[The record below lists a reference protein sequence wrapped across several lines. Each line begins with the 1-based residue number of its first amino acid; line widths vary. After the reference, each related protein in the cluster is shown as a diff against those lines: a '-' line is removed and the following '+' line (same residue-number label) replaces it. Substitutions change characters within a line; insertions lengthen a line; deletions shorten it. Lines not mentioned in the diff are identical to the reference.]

1 VHRKP
6 IASIRQSPHSLSSS
20 SLIVVASARRSLP
33 RGSDRGSSDRDT
45 PRPNPRR
52 AIDLS
57 RVPRRPRRR
66 SRAAV
71 SPRKHFPA
79 FIPDVRRRRRRRA
92 VHRVRVSVELPSDP
106 RTRNR
111 PSHDES
117 RFNKS
122 PRDSGLEPRVRRSRP
137 HPRLVRSRAS
147 FATHPLRSGG
157 VVHDDESALLRGDP
171 NRLRR
176 DEVGGRESLHHHLS
190 KVSRA
195 RVCRCDGRDRTTHT
209 LGMGRA
215 GRRSP
220 DPEIRGS

>member
-1 VHRKP
+1 LTARQTANTSQTNNTDCLPISIQVATSREKITRRDRYARLRGRASFGGALVADVALRRGSLDALRVHRKP
-6 IASIRQSPHSLSSS
+6 IASIRQSPRSLSSS

-71 SPRKHFPA
+71 SPRTHFPA

-111 PSHDES
+111 P
-117 RFNKS
+117 
-122 PRDSGLEPRVRRSRP
+122 P
-137 HPRLVRSRAS
+137 
-147 FATHPLRSGG
+147 
-157 VVHDDESALLRGDP
+157 
-171 NRLRR
+171 
-176 DEVGGRESLHHHLS
+176 
-190 KVSRA
+190 
-195 RVCRCDGRDRTTHT
+195 
-209 LGMGRA
+209 
-215 GRRSP
+215 GRRVT
-220 DPEIRGS
+220 IQ